1 MTLAIHFLIGML
13 VGLLGFLPVG
23 MTNMAVADAAAR
35 KGFSPALR
43 VGIGASFVGM
53 LQALVSL
60 QSSHVIMANASL
72 ENALTWASIPILIAV
87 GLFYLTR
94 DSGVNLG
101 VSIPVKTPRLNGVAL
116 GMFISTLNI
125 VAIPYWMFY
134 GTYLSGNAAI
144 QLDSITSVIV
154 MSLGGGTGMLMAFVT
169 YAYVAIYARSRTA
182 FLEKYS
188 SMAISFMMFGLG
200 AVQLVRII
208 T

>member
-1 MTLAIHFLIGML
+1 
-13 VGLLGFLPVG
+13 
-23 MTNMAVADAAAR
+23 MAVADTAAR
-35 KGFSPALR
+35 KGFYPALKI
-43 VGIGASFVGM
+43 GIGASLVGF

-72 ENALTWASIPILIAV
+72 ENILTWASVPILMGV
-87 GLFYLTR
+87 GLFYLSR

-101 VSIPVKTPRLNGVAL
+101 VSIPVKTPRLNGIAL

-144 QLDSITSVIV
+144 QLDSITAVIA
-154 MSLGGGTGMLMAFVT
+154 MSFGGGTGMLIAFVT
-169 YAYVAIYARSRTA
+169 YAYIAIYARSRTS

-188 SMAISFMMFGLG
+188 SMAISIMMFGLG